1 LFIHFITSHF
11 RYVSGQMEYE
21 VELQFTSSLVNHPD
35 RINLNGE
42 EYKDSEYPVL
52 GSVASS
58 QSDKMSSR

>member
-1 LFIHFITSHF
+1 
-11 RYVSGQMEYE
+11 MEYE

-58 QSDKMSSR
+58 QSDKMSSRWPLIVV